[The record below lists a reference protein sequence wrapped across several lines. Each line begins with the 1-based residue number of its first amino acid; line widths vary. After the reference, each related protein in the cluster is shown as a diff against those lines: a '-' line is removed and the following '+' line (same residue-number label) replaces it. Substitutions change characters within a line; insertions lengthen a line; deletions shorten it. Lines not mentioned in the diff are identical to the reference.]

1 MATVPM
7 HVVRVGTR
15 CQIIRVSCHTDSR
28 LAAAGGYSQHAYQT
42 AVVGT
47 GTVVACTG
55 AWLSERGGW
64 DVQDAKEL
72 KEKVKLMYQKHIT
85 SPVETGPVEEGVH
98 KEYHRQRDYL
108 EKTVQSLKNKL
119 DKDMLLHRTDN
130 LRAVQENVA
139 LIKEINELR
148 RETKS
153 LKAAAARQTG
163 VSAKA
168 TDAKEL
174 EMQRGL
180 ISELRRDIA
189 TKEARIAQLEAQ
201 ILPRPMSREQ
211 LPPMEGFRGPA

>member
-1 MATVPM
+1 M
-7 HVVRVGTR
+7 
-15 CQIIRVSCHTDSR
+15 
-28 LAAAGGYSQHAYQT
+28 
-42 AVVGT
+42 
-47 GTVVACTG
+47 
-55 AWLSERGGW
+55 
-64 DVQDAKEL
+64 QDAKEL